1 MRGGAANVRVNHH
14 DRLTVLL
21 MEGSIITVARGQKI
35 LPNNSIGPLKNTVCG
50 GRTVALKVSKVA
62 EMGSKN
68 LFIND
73 LMFHNKQILNGV
85 CHEIC
90 GYIFISRF
98 EPIWNLDKEAE
109 LFRIRN

>member
-35 LPNNSIGPLKNTVCG
+35 LPNNSKGPLKNTVCG

-90 GYIFISRF
+90 GFIFISRF

>member
-1 MRGGAANVRVNHH
+1 MSGLITF
-14 DRLTVLL
+14 DRLTELL
-21 MEGSIITVARGQKI
+21 LEGSIITVARGQKI
-35 LPNNSIGPLKNTVCG
+35 LPNNSKGPLKNT
-50 GRTVALKVSKVA
+50 VSKVA

-73 LMFHNKQILNGV
+73 LMFHDKQILNGV